1 MAVWLNLIPQLHRP
15 GDDDVS
21 MRHHHFRERGDHFY
35 AGPVRDEWY
44 TPLPLV
50 GTTKSSASSTTA
62 CSTSTGEDSI
72 AEDITPIL
80 DDSEDDAELLQRLT
94 SRHYYSTTTALAIT
108 VGVGCILLVL
118 NMLIFAGIYYQ
129 RDRDKKRA
137 AMDCTPNG
145 QESLPMT
152 TRSSLKAPDSSRSTQ
167 EPPPSYTTL
176 ARSPSIQEH
185 HQIPQN
191 PSTDE
196 EQPQNEQKPVHATN
210 TIHKDPIPPKPP
222 TRTTSSLSTGST
234 NTIKKRVQIQEI
246 SV

>member
-1 MAVWLNLIPQLHRP
+1 MNLP
-15 GDDDVS
+15 
-21 MRHHHFRERGDHFY
+21 
-35 AGPVRDEWY
+35 GPVRDEWY

-50 GTTKSSASSTTA
+50 GTTKPSASSTTA
-62 CSTSTGEDSI
+62 CSTSTGDDTI
-72 AEDITPIL
+72 TEDITPIL
-80 DDSEDDAELLQRLT
+80 DDSEDDAELLQRLA

-152 TRSSLKAPDSSRSTQ
+152 TRSSMKAPESPRPAQ

-185 HQIPQN
+185 QQIAQSQ
-191 PSTDE
+191 STDLD
-196 EQPQNEQKPVHATN
+196 EQPKNEQKSGHGTSNA
-210 TIHKDPIPPKPP
+210 IHKDPMPPKPP
-222 TRTTSSLSTGST
+222 TRTTSSLSTSSGT

>member
-1 MAVWLNLIPQLHRP
+1 MQVLNLP
-15 GDDDVS
+15 
-21 MRHHHFRERGDHFY
+21 
-35 AGPVRDEWY
+35 GPVRDEWY

-50 GTTKSSASSTTA
+50 ATTKMSASSTTA
-62 CSTSTGEDSI
+62 CSTSTGDDSI
-72 AEDITPIL
+72 TEDITPIL
-80 DDSEDDAELLQRLT
+80 DDSEDDAELLQRLA

-108 VGVGCILLVL
+108 VGIGCMLLVL

-137 AMDCTPNG
+137 TMDCTPNG

-152 TRSSLKAPDSSRSTQ
+152 TRSSMKAPESPRPAQ

-185 HQIPQN
+185 QQIAQSQ
-191 PSTDE
+191 STDVD
-196 EQPQNEQKPVHATN
+196 EQPKSEQKLSHGTSNA
-210 TIHKDPIPPKPP
+210 IHKDPIPPKPP
-222 TRTTSSLSTGST
+222 TRTTSSLSTTSGT

>member
-1 MAVWLNLIPQLHRP
+1 MQLIYLNLFHY
-15 GDDDVS
+15 S
-21 MRHHHFRERGDHFY
+21 
-35 AGPVRDEWY
+35 GPVRDEWY
-44 TPLPLV
+44 TPLPLT
-50 GTTKSSASSTTA
+50 GTTRTSASSTTA
-62 CSTSTGEDSI
+62 CSTSTGDDSLD
-72 AEDITPIL
+72 EITPIL
-80 DDSEDDAELLQRLT
+80 DDSEDDAELLQRLA

-137 AMDCTPNG
+137 AMDCRPNG

-152 TRSSLKAPDSSRSTQ
+152 TRTSMKPSESARPTQ

-176 ARSPSIQEH
+176 ARSPSIQE
-185 HQIPQN
+185 QQQQSQGSP
-191 PSTDE
+191 DC
-196 EQPQNEQKPVHATN
+196 EQSNRKELRGSGHGTS
-210 TIHKDPIPPKPP
+210 KDSIPPKPP
-222 TRTTSSLSTGST
+222 ARTTSSLSTTAGNT

>member
-1 MAVWLNLIPQLHRP
+1 MIDYISFIEKFH
-15 GDDDVS
+15 S
-21 MRHHHFRERGDHFY
+21 
-35 AGPVRDEWY
+35 GPVRDEWY

-62 CSTSTGEDSI
+62 CSTSTGDDTV

-152 TRSSLKAPDSSRSTQ
+152 TRSSIKAPDSPRSTQ

-185 HQIPQN
+185 QQIPQN
-191 PSTDE
+191 QTDDPD
-196 EQPQNEQKPVHATN
+196 EQSKCEQKASHATSN
-210 TIHKDPIPPKPP
+210 AIHKDPIPPKPP
-222 TRTTSSLSTGST
+222 TRTTSSLSTTGST

>member
-1 MAVWLNLIPQLHRP
+1 M
-15 GDDDVS
+15 
-21 MRHHHFRERGDHFY
+21 
-35 AGPVRDEWY
+35 
-44 TPLPLV
+44 T
-50 GTTKSSASSTTA
+50 
-62 CSTSTGEDSI
+62 
-72 AEDITPIL
+72 EDITPIL
-80 DDSEDDAELLQRLT
+80 DDSEDDAELLQRLA

-137 AMDCTPNG
+137 AMNCTPNG

-152 TRSSLKAPDSSRSTQ
+152 TRSSMKTPESPRATQ

-185 HQIPQN
+185 QISQ
-191 PSTDE
+191 SQTLEVDE
-196 EQPQNEQKPVHATN
+196 TPKNEPKPGHGTSN
-210 TIHKDPIPPKPP
+210 TIHKDSVPPKPP
-222 TRTTSSLSTGST
+222 TRTTSSLSTSSGT

>member
-1 MAVWLNLIPQLHRP
+1 MFLSANILVDLFHYSGAVRN
-15 GDDDVS
+15 
-21 MRHHHFRERGDHFY
+21 
-35 AGPVRDEWY
+35 EWY
-44 TPLPLV
+44 TPLPLT
-50 GTTKSSASSTTA
+50 GTTRTSASSTTA
-62 CSTSTGEDSI
+62 CSTSTDFEDSLVI
-72 AEDITPIL
+72 EDIKSIL
-80 DDSEDDAELLQRLT
+80 ETSEDDAELLQRLA

-137 AMDCTPNG
+137 AMDCRPNG

-152 TRSSLKAPDSSRSTQ
+152 TRTSIKPSESTRPAQ

-176 ARSPSIQEH
+176 ARSPSIQE
-185 HQIPQN
+185 QQQQQQLAQ
-191 PSTDE
+191 SQSSL
-196 EQPQNEQKPVHATN
+196 EQSNRKEPRGSGHGTS
-210 TIHKDPIPPKPP
+210 KDSIPPKPP
-222 TRTTSSLSTGST
+222 ARTTSSLSTTAGNT

>member
-1 MAVWLNLIPQLHRP
+1 M
-15 GDDDVS
+15 
-21 MRHHHFRERGDHFY
+21 
-35 AGPVRDEWY
+35 RDEWY
-44 TPLPLV
+44 TPLPLT
-50 GTTKSSASSTTA
+50 GTTRTSAASTTV
-62 CSTSTGEDSI
+62 CSTSTGDESLT
-72 AEDITPIL
+72 EDITPIL
-80 DDSEDDAELLQRLT
+80 DDSEDDAELLQRLA

-137 AMDCTPNG
+137 AMECRPNG

-152 TRSSLKAPDSSRSTQ
+152 TRNTTLKSSDNPRPTQ

-185 HQIPQN
+185 QQLAQSHDAQEDSELARRESRSGHGASN
-191 PSTDE
+191 
-196 EQPQNEQKPVHATN
+196 AM
-210 TIHKDPIPPKPP
+210 PPKPP
-222 TRTTSSLSTGST
+222 ARTSSSLTTGT